1 MAIRRILTI
10 DNAADLA
17 VLKQVSK
24 PVAAVDD
31 AVRTLMDDMLETMY
45 AAPGIG
51 LAAVQIGALD
61 RVIVMDLGDR
71 GGDQDDAEPQ
81 EDDTPEA
88 AEARKNPR
96 FFANPEIL
104 WASDELYTY
113 EEGCLSIPEYF
124 DKVERPARVRIRYL
138 NRDGQQVEEEASG
151 LYAVCIQHEMDHL
164 NGVLFIDH
172 LSRLKRERAVTKVKK
187 AARDRIA
194 A

>member
-17 VLKQVSK
+17 ILKQVST

-31 AVRTLMDDMLETMY
+31 AVRALMDDMLETMY
-45 AAPGIG
+45 DAPGIG

-61 RVIVMDLGDR
+61 RVIVMDLGDKD
-71 GGDQDDAEPQ
+71 GVVCETKEEAAEN
-81 EDDTPEA
+81 

-104 WASDELYTY
+104 WTSDEFYTY

-138 NRDGQQVEEEASG
+138 NRDGQSVEEEAEG

-172 LSRLKRERAVTKVKK
+172 LSRLKRDRAVTKVKK

>member
-1 MAIRRILTI
+1 MAVRRILTI
-10 DNAADLA
+10 DNPADLA
-17 VLKQVSK
+17 ILKQVSQ
-24 PVAAVDD
+24 PVPAVDD
-31 AVRTLMDDMLETMY
+31 AVRALMNDMLETMY

-71 GGDQDDAEPQ
+71 DGDVPETEEEEAEN
-81 EDDTPEA
+81 
-88 AEARKNPR
+88 AEARRNPR

-104 WASDELYTY
+104 WSSDELFVY

-138 NRDGQQVEEEASG
+138 NRDGEQVEEEASG

-187 AARDRIA
+187 AARERIA